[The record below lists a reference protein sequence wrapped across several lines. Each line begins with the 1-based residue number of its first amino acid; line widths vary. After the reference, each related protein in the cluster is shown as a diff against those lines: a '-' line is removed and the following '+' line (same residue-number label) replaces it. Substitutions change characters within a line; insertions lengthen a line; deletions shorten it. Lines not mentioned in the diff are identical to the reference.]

1 VTLLQPG
8 ICFSSDC
15 GEAAQTAIIRDVH
28 EVILSTHNP
37 RVIATIQQ
45 SGGCPSRTFSYM
57 EYGFAP
63 YLPDTVLDLQPFSSF
78 AQYQETQPRPARL
91 VMRQRQ
97 RDFSTSK
104 CCIQQWLWDDMDSD
118 MRLRVAYMCLCV
130 AELHAVSGSPD
141 LFQLTPELIHVI
153 STLPNLQPAQGFKRN
168 NSASAP
174 AAAPV
179 SCSDNKNAAPR
190 APPASTA
197 CSANVAEMTDGV
209 VFTSNKQRKKAAQ
222 QVTIAILCLPRNK
235 PIS

>member
-1 VTLLQPG
+1 
-8 ICFSSDC
+8 
-15 GEAAQTAIIRDVH
+15 
-28 EVILSTHNP
+28 
-37 RVIATIQQ
+37 
-45 SGGCPSRTFSYM
+45 M

-78 AQYQETQPRPARL
+78 AQYQETQPRPARI

-179 SCSDNKNAAPR
+179 SCSDYKNAAPR
-190 APPASTA
+190 APPASAA

-209 VFTSNKQRKKAAQ
+209 VYSSNKQRKKAAQ
-222 QVTIAILCLPRNK
+222 QVTIAMHCLHRKK